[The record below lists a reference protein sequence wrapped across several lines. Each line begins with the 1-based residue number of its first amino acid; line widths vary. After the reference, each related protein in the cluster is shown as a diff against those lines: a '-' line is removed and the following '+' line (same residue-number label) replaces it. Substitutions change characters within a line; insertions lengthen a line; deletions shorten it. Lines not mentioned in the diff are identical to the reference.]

1 MFTKLASHRQHG
13 WNLRTLLVCKLVTNS
28 QTHHQSSPQR
38 HALPKFSP
46 PSCTVTGAGLI
57 ALLEAPPVGFGSPA
71 RREKTATQSPVIGN
85 KSSLTLDIHQCGN
98 VFGEKTTVS
107 RGTDAEVLRFVV
119 QTFEASVKGSPV
131 AAAFALSFSSE
142 LLFLHPAV
150 ALLIL
155 LDTSS
160 RFTEYLLAVGL
171 AVHIMM
177 LNRGAAD
184 VHHAENEDKDDKDDG
199 EEEEEGEEGK
209 RERERKE
216 AGLEYA

>member
-1 MFTKLASHRQHG
+1 VHATVTKLASHRQHG
-13 WNLRTLLVCKLVTNS
+13 WNLRTLLVATTRTSKVLSSFLHSHRRRFDSIARGSACWFRLSGEALS
-28 QTHHQSSPQR
+28 QD
-38 HALPKFSP
+38 LDEDLLWDD
-46 PSCTVTGAGLI
+46 VAG
-57 ALLEAPPVGFGSPA
+57 
-71 RREKTATQSPVIGN
+71 EKTATQSPVIGN

-107 RGTDAEVLRFVV
+107 RGTDAEVLRFIV

-131 AAAFALSFSSE
+131 AAAFALSLSSE

-171 AVHIMM
+171 AVHV
-177 LNRGAAD
+177 LTAALA
-184 VHHAENEDKDDKDDG
+184 HCAHA
-199 EEEEEGEEGK
+199 
-209 RERERKE
+209 
-216 AGLEYA
+216 